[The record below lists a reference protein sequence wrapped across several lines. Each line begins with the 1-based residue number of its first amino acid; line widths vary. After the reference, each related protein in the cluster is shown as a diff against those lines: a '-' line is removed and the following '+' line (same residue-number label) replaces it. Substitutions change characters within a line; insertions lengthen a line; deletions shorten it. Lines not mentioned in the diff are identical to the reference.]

1 MVSLTGYQVRE
12 LIYAGSRTLVHRGIR
27 ESDHKPVIIKL
38 LRREYPT
45 FYELVRFRNQYTITK
60 NLDIDG
66 IIKPCSLEIY
76 QKSYALVMEDL
87 GDISLQEYAANHPLN
102 LTDFFHIAIQIVL
115 ILDKLYRHR
124 VIHKDIKPANILI
137 KPNSKQVRLIDFSIA
152 SLLNRETQT
161 LTSPHVLEGTLP
173 YLSPEQ
179 TGRMNRL
186 IDYRSDFYSLG
197 VTFFELL
204 TNELPFKC
212 DDPMELVYC
221 HLAKLPPQVHTINP
235 DVPPI
240 LSRMI
245 SKLMA
250 KNAED
255 RYQSALGLKYDLETC
270 QRQWQQ
276 TGSIKDFNLGVRDIC
291 DRFIIPEKL
300 YGRQAEVETLLAAF
314 DRVSKGNT
322 EMMLVAGFSGI
333 GKTVVVKEVHKPI
346 VRQRGY
352 FIKGKYDQFQRN
364 IPFSGFVQAFRDLI
378 GQLLSESDAQLQ
390 QWKTQILEA
399 LGENGQVMIDVIPEL
414 EKIIG
419 TQPPVLQLSWSAA
432 QNRFD
437 LLFQKF
443 IQVFTTKQHPLVI
456 FLDDLQWA
464 DLASLKL
471 MQLLIS
477 KTDTRYLLLIGAYR
491 DNEVSTTHPLT
502 MTLEEIQNLGAI
514 INTITL
520 DPLQEPDLNQL
531 IADTLN
537 CSLTISLPLTKLVYQ
552 KTKGNPLFANHFL
565 KYLHEENLMN
575 FNFDEGCWQCDFAQI
590 KALAITDNIVE
601 FLAIKLQKLPQST
614 VEVLKLAACIGNQF
628 DLVTLAIVNEKSL
641 LATAADLWRALQE
654 GLIIPNSEVYKF
666 FQPDVNIQSSVVNEL
681 QLIATDNAK
690 VTVAYRF
697 LHDRVQQAASLLIP
711 ENQKKVTHLKIGQ
724 ILLKNISAKK
734 REENIFVLVNQ
745 LNMGADLITNQLDK
759 NELAQLNLIAGHKA
773 KSATAY
779 ETAVRYLNTGLEML
793 VDDSWHTQY
802 DLTLKLYI
810 ESTEAEYLNGS
821 FDSASKLIK
830 IALPNTKTLLDQVKL
845 YEAQMQIFI
854 SKLEM
859 VKAIDIGLQVL
870 EKLGIKLVN
879 LAGEESLVVELPNIA
894 DIEKFLVMTDPY
906 QLSAMEIL
914 KILCAPVF
922 MAKPEIFTQLIITM
936 VNLCIEHGNSALS
949 AFAYG
954 FYGLLL
960 SGIGKLSDGY
970 HAGNI
975 ALKLL
980 DKFDAKE
987 LKAKV
992 YNLFN
997 SNIRTWKEHT
1007 KNSIQPLQEGVQS
1020 GLDTGDIE
1028 WGGYCAANLCSYL
1041 FFSADNLQSVVKQQ
1055 ATYIDICI
1063 KIKQEIPIHFSQVW
1077 RQLGLNFQGLS
1088 PNPCL
1093 LIGESFNEAQMLPRL
1108 IAAKSGTVL
1117 FIFYV
1122 AKIIL
1127 FYYFGDYAQALE
1139 QVKLANE
1146 QSGSAFG
1153 FMQVVILN
1161 FYHSLALLAHY
1172 TQVEPSEQQ
1181 KYLEQVE
1188 VNQEKMKFWADHA
1201 PMNNLHRYMLVE
1213 AEKARVL
1220 GQKWEASE
1228 RYDSAL
1234 ANAKENA
1241 YIQEEA
1247 LIHELATN
1255 FYLMCKREQIA
1266 QNYLLNAYYCYALL
1280 GAKAKVDDLE
1290 KRYSQLLA
1298 PILQWE
1304 KNCVNSKDSISTF
1317 SSFYLST
1324 FSDET
1329 TFSSSSSASE
1339 IMDFASVLKA
1349 SQALSR
1355 EIQLDKLLSTFMQVV
1370 MENTG
1375 AKKSVLILL
1384 KDNSWVIEAIATVQ
1398 TRPNVLQS
1406 IPIELSQEIP
1416 LTVINYVKH
1425 TLESLVVDNANVDNS
1440 LICDSYIIRE
1450 QPKSLLC
1457 YPIVHERELIGI
1469 LYLENNLTLGIFTSD
1484 RFAVVKLLCSQAA
1497 ISLDNAHLYQETQN
1511 YAQKLENHIQY
1522 LQQMQIQLVQSLRI
1536 YLQLKL

>member
-1 MVSLTGYQVRE
+1 MYE

-27 ESDHKPVIIKL
+27 ESDHKPVIIKF

-45 FYELVRFRNQYTITK
+45 FHELVQFRNQYTIAK

-87 GDISLQEYAANHPLN
+87 GDISLQEYAANHPVN

-124 VIHKDIKPANILI
+124 VIHKDIKPANVLI
-137 KPNSKQVRLIDFSIA
+137 NPTTKEVRLIDFSIA

-179 TGRMNRL
+179 TGRMNRG

-204 TNELPFKC
+204 TKELPFKS

-221 HLAKLPPQVHTINP
+221 HLAKLPPQVHLINP

-276 TGSIKDFNLGVRDIC
+276 TGSIQDFNLGVRDIC

-300 YGRQAEVETLLAAF
+300 YGRKAEVETLLAAF

-333 GKTVVVKEVHKPI
+333 GKTAVVKEVHKPI

-364 IPFSGFVQAFRDLI
+364 IPFSGFVQALGDLI
-378 GQLLSESDAQLQ
+378 GQLLSESDAQLH

-432 QNRFD
+432 QNRFN

-471 MQLLIS
+471 MQLLMS
-477 KTDTRYLLLIGAYR
+477 KTDTHYLLLIGAYR
-491 DNEVSTTHPLT
+491 DNEVSTTHQLT
-502 MTLEEIQNLGAI
+502 MTLEEIQNLEAI

-520 DPLQEPDLNQL
+520 APLQQPDLNQL

-537 CSLTISLPLTKLVYQ
+537 CSLDISLPLTKLVYQ
-552 KTKGNPLFANHFL
+552 KTQGNPLFANHFL
-565 KYLHEENLMN
+565 QHLHEESLIN
-575 FNFDEGCWQCDFAQI
+575 FNFDEGCWQCDIAQI

-628 DLVTLAIVNEKSL
+628 DLATLAIVNEKSL
-641 LATAADLWRALQE
+641 LETATDLWRALQE
-654 GLIIPNSEVYKF
+654 GLIIPTSEVYKF
-666 FQPDVNIQSSVVNEL
+666 FQYDVNIQSSVATKL
-681 QLIATDNAK
+681 QSITTDNTK
-690 VTVAYRF
+690 VTVTYRF
-697 LHDRVQQAASLLIP
+697 LHDRVQQAAYLLIP
-711 ENQKKVTHLKIGQ
+711 KDQKKVTHLKIGQ
-724 ILLKNISAKK
+724 ILLENISAKK
-734 REENIFVLVNQ
+734 QEENIFALINH
-745 LNMGADLITNQLDK
+745 LNIGADLITNQLDK
-759 NELAQLNLIAGHKA
+759 NELAQLNLLAGHKA

-779 ETAVRYLNTGLEML
+779 ETAVKYLNTGLEML
-793 VDDSWHTQY
+793 ADDSWHTQY

-810 ESTEAEYLNGS
+810 ESAEAEYLNGS

-854 SKLEM
+854 SQLEM
-859 VKAIDIGLQVL
+859 VKAIDMGLQIL
-870 EKLGIKLVN
+870 EKLGINLVN

-906 QLSAMEIL
+906 KLSAMEIM

-922 MAKPEIFTQLIITM
+922 MAKPEIFPQLIITM
-936 VNLCIEHGNSALS
+936 VNFCIEHGNSALS

-970 HAGNI
+970 NAGKI

-1020 GLDTGDIE
+1020 GLVTGDIE

-1041 FFSADNLQSVVKQQ
+1041 FFSADNLESLIKQQ

-1077 RQLGLNFQGLS
+1077 RQLGLNFQGFS

-1122 AKIIL
+1122 AKTIL
-1127 FYYFGDYAQALE
+1127 FYYFGNYAQALV

-1146 QSGSAFG
+1146 QAGSAFG

-1188 VNQEKMKFWADHA
+1188 VNQEKMRFWAHHA
-1201 PMNNLHRYMLVE
+1201 PMNNLHRYMLVQ

-1228 RYDSAL
+1228 QYDRAL
-1234 ANAKENA
+1234 INAKENA

-1247 LIHELATN
+1247 LIYELATN

-1266 QNYLLNAYYCYALL
+1266 QNYLMNAYYCYAIL

-1290 KRYSQLLA
+1290 KRFPELLD
-1298 PILQWE
+1298 PILKWE
-1304 KNCVNSKDSISTF
+1304 KNRLNSPDSISTY

-1324 FSDET
+1324 FSNGT
-1329 TFSSSSSASE
+1329 TISSSSSASK
-1339 IMDFASVLKA
+1339 ILDLTSVLKA

-1355 EIQLDKLLSTFMQVV
+1355 EIQLDQLLSKFMQVV

-1384 KDNSWVIEAIATVQ
+1384 KDNSWVIEAIATFQIV
-1398 TRPNVLQS
+1398 TNVLQS

-1425 TLESLVVDNANVDNS
+1425 TLEVLLIDNATVDNS
-1440 LICDSYIIRE
+1440 LIYDLYIIRE

-1457 YPIVHERELIGI
+1457 YPIVHEGKLIGI
-1469 LYLENNLTLGIFTSD
+1469 LYLENNLTVGIFTSD
-1484 RFAVVKLLCSQAA
+1484 RLAVVQLLCSQAA
-1497 ISLDNAHLYQETQN
+1497 ISLENAYLYQETQN
-1511 YAQKLENHIQY
+1511 YAQKLENYIQD
-1522 LQQMQIQLVQSLRI
+1522 LQQIQIQLVQSLKI
-1536 YLQLKL
+1536 YLQIKL